1 MIRDGEQYLHHNFV
15 VAVLN
20 DLFGIQARG
29 GCSCAGPYG
38 HRLLGIDLTT
48 SHAFEQE
55 VLRGCEGIKPGW
67 TRLNFNYFIS
77 EETFDF
83 LIKAVQIVA
92 TEGWKLLPQ
101 YKFDP
106 MTGQWKHRDAK
117 AKVRMRLHNLR
128 YRNGHLSYPAR
139 HMTAPEWVL
148 PDYIEEAKQLL
159 AEIHCVDPDTVQQV
173 ETTERFNGL
182 RWFVLPKE
190 VCSRLKVT
198 QTAK

>member
-1 MIRDGEQYLHHNFV
+1 M
-15 VAVLN
+15 
-20 DLFGIQARG
+20 
-29 GCSCAGPYG
+29 
-38 HRLLGIDLTT
+38 
-48 SHAFEQE
+48 
-55 VLRGCEGIKPGW
+55 
-67 TRLNFNYFIS
+67 
-77 EETFDF
+77 
-83 LIKAVQIVA
+83 A

-148 PDYIEEAKQLL
+148 PDYIQEAKELL
-159 AEIHCVDPDTVQQV
+159 AGIQCVDPNSIQQIN
-173 ETTERFNGL
+173 TTERFNGL

-190 VCSRLKVT
+190 VCSRLNVT
-198 QTAK
+198 QSAK